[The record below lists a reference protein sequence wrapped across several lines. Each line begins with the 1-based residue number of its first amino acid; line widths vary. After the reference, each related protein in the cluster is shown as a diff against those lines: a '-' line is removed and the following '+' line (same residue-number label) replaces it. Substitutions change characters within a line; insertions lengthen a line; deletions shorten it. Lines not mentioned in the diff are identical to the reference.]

1 MITKEITLCGRQV
14 TLAYCFATEI
24 AFRDLS
30 GEDMTDFISEAVSAL
45 QSKRMPDIKKTIF
58 AILAAITAQ
67 YSYSEEEPP
76 VNSAVIMNEC
86 TPEEFGT
93 AIGTLITLR
102 AQFYHIPAGEPQEKE
117 EQGTEQKNA

>member
-58 AILAAITAQ
+58 AILAAITAH
-67 YSYSEEEPP
+67 YNYSEEEPP

-102 AQFYHIPAGEPQEKE
+102 AQFYHIPAGEPQEKD